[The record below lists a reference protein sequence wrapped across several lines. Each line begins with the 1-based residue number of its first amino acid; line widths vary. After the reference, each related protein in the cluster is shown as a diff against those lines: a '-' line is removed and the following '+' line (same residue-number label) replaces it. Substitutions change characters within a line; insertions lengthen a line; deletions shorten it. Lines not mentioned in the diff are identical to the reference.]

1 MSTNRVDRF
10 FETIRR
16 KQMSINYQ
24 KYQQDVY
31 YTYNNLMDALEDFKR
46 SNNKENR
53 EEVLYRIGDLRQSL
67 TMLKITISNIYLR

>member
-1 MSTNRVDRF
+1 
-10 FETIRR
+10 
-16 KQMSINYQ
+16 MSINYP

-46 SNNKENR
+46 NNNKENR